1 VAKWA
6 ALASLAVVS
15 ICAAIPVSAAV
26 PITPTVVITLASVR
40 VVARPVV
47 VTIPVVPVP
56 VIPVPVV
63 PVLIVAVP
71 VVAVPVVTVPIGTS
85 TTLTLVTIR
94 DTAATD
100 TSDATARA
108 GRRIGLEFEE
118 LLADTLPCHNDL
130 QACIETTKN
139 YVTANPDV
147 TGIFAIDATALPAA
161 GAALEEIGNRTGHY
175 KVHDYIHDQVKELA
189 QQQKILNG
197 KKRMGAQILVLE
209 NLFRI

>member
-1 VAKWA
+1 MAKWA

-56 VIPVPVV
+56 VVPVPVV

-85 TTLTLVTIR
+85 TTLTLITIW

-118 LLADTLPCHNDL
+118 LLADTLPC
-130 QACIETTKN
+130 
-139 YVTANPDV
+139 
-147 TGIFAIDATALPAA
+147 
-161 GAALEEIGNRTGHY
+161 
-175 KVHDYIHDQVKELA
+175 
-189 QQQKILNG
+189 
-197 KKRMGAQILVLE
+197 LVLLSRLQIGE
-209 NLFRI
+209 ARLVISRGVDEARDLVYELPLGLFRLCAPLKLLQLRL